1 VSQDFTLLLKPKRF
15 ELSDGWDDLRQ
26 KNDKVEND
34 LRTSLS
40 QPIWEGKMDRIE
52 VRMRDGT

>member
-1 VSQDFTLLLKPKRF
+1 VSQDFTLLLKPKRP

-40 QPIWEGKMDRIE
+40 QRIWEGKMDRIE